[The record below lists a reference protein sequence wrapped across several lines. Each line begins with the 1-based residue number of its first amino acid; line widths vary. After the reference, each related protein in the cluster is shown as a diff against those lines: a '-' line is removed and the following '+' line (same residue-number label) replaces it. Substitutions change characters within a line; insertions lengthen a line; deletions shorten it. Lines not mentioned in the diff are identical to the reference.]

1 MADVVV
7 FGAGDAAQLMAFYF
21 ERFSEHRIVGFTVD
35 ADRLEAKTFEGRPL
49 VAWEE
54 LERHFPPDGVRLFAP
69 IGYAKL
75 NEVRKRRF
83 EDGRARGYRFI
94 SFIHPQASY
103 YGTPVGE
110 NCMILEASYVHPFS
124 EIGDDVMFWGGV
136 VGHHTRIGDHCFLTR
151 AIVMANSSLGS
162 RCFVSFSDVLD
173 RVTVGE
179 ACVIARRA
187 YVTEDLPPHAVVI
200 GPPSVK
206 LKIPSNRL
214 RL

>member
-7 FGAGDAAQLMAFYF
+7 FGAGDSAQLTKFYF
-21 ERFSEHRIVGFTVD
+21 ERFSEHRVVGFAVD
-35 ADRLEAKTFEGRPL
+35 ADRLDAATFEGLPL
-49 VAWEE
+49 VAWED
-54 LERHFPPDGVRLFAP
+54 LERRFPPDAVRLFAP

-75 NEVRKRRF
+75 NAVRKERF
-83 EDGRARGYRFI
+83 EDGRARGYRFV
-94 SFIHPQASY
+94 SFIDPHASY

-136 VGHHTRIGDHCFLTR
+136 VAHHARVGDHCFLTR
-151 AIVMANSSLGS
+151 AIVMASSSLGE
-162 RCFVSFSDVLD
+162 RTFISFSDVLD
-173 RVTVGE
+173 HVTIGE
-179 ACVIARRA
+179 ACVVARRA
-187 YVTEDLPPHAVVI
+187 YVTEDLPAHSVVI
-200 GPPSVK
+200 GPPSVR

>member
-1 MADVVV
+1 MADIVV
-7 FGAGDAAQLMAFYF
+7 FGAGDSAQLSKFYL
-21 ERFSEHRIVGFTVD
+21 ERFSDHRVVGFAVD
-35 ADRLEAKTFEGRPL
+35 ADRLSASTFEGLPL

-54 LERHFPPDGVRLFAP
+54 LERRFPPDAVRLFAP

-75 NEVRKRRF
+75 NQVRKRRF
-83 EDGRARGYRFI
+83 EGGKARGYGFI
-94 SFIHPQASY
+94 SFIHPHASY

-124 EIGDDVMFWGGV
+124 EIGDNVMLWGGV
-136 VGHHTRIGDHCFLTR
+136 VAHHVRIGDHCFLTR
-151 AIVMANSSLGS
+151 AMILAHSSLGS
-162 RCFVSFSDVLD
+162 RCFVSFSDVVD

-187 YVTEDLPPHAVVI
+187 YVTEDLPANSVVV
-200 GPPSVK
+200 GAPSRR
-206 LKIPSNRL
+206 LKVPSHRL